1 MLRRTTVALFA
12 LLIATPLTAQV
23 PEGMQMRVDLS
34 TNSADPD
41 DVPEVDVR
49 VMGDGFHVNTGPAVV
64 LWKDDDTASRPFTL
78 SGRFVLGEPSRP
90 ANYYGLI
97 YGGGSLDETGQNYMY
112 FLVAQNGTYIVKHR
126 AGESVHDIQARTP
139 HDAVQ
144 TPNSDGRSVNQL
156 EVRVGR
162 DETDRFPL
170 LTKETESRGGHGSIG
185 GGGRVCDFP
194 CVSYRPRILWHGR
207 KTLSV
212 GCKNPT

>member
-23 PEGMQMRVDLS
+23 PEGMQMRVDRS

-78 SGRFVLGEPSRP
+78 SGRFVLGEPSSH

-156 EVRVGR
+156 EVRVGS
-162 DETDRFPL
+162 DETEFVVNGTVVHATERSGSL
-170 LTKETESRGGHGSIG
+170 LDTNGLYG
-185 GGGRVCDFP
+185 V
-194 CVSYRPRILWHGR
+194 RINHVLPGVLVEN
-207 KTLSV
+207 LSV
-212 GCKNPT
+212 TGM